1 MTDKTIW
8 RLPEVMA
15 HTGLSRSSIYHK
27 ISEDEF
33 PHSINLGIRSVG
45 WISEEVVEW
54 INDRI
59 EASRRDATCSV

>member
-1 MTDKTIW
+1 MAQTVW

-45 WISEEVVEW
+45 WLSEEVMEW
-54 INDRI
+54 IQNRI
-59 EASRRDATCSV
+59 DDSRKGGQ